1 VTFERIVVTS
11 EGMRKYKLS
20 SPPMNPHPL
29 QRFIDQVPPSS
40 HVTAEFALAVAIDL
54 IGMETAFTFVR
65 TAPMVL
71 ASWVHLI
78 ETHGWGNNLRESDL
92 QVNLLMNAIKT
103 TSAITGL
110 QGLKREEAVYGMIR
124 QSSQGCAALEHA
136 LVTSLILNKG
146 LELPWALV
154 ATLPSNVTNGETFGV
169 WSGSHLGK

>member
-1 VTFERIVVTS
+1 MSFERIVLTAA
-11 EGMRKYKLS
+11 GLRQYKPAC
-20 SPPMNPHPL
+20 PPMNPHPL
-29 QRFIDQVPPSS
+29 RQFLDQVPPSS
-40 HVTAEFALAVAIDL
+40 HVTAEYALAVAIDL

-78 ETHGWGNNLRESDL
+78 ETHGWGNNLRDGDL

-103 TSAITGL
+103 TSGCTGL
-110 QGLKREEAVYGMIR
+110 GGLKREESAYGMIR
-124 QSSQGCAALEHA
+124 QASQGNAALEHA

-154 ATLPSNVTNGETFGV
+154 ATLPSNVTNGDTFGV